1 MSGINYLLD
10 TNIIIGLY
18 ENQPAVLPLLQTRQ
32 IKIQQCAY
40 SAITRME
47 LLSFPALSEQEKQ
60 VIESLLARMTYLAIT
75 TEVENETIA
84 FRREHKTKL
93 PDSIIASTAR
103 QARIE
108 LLTLDQKLAGKLNQM
123 PV

>member
-18 ENQPAVLPLLQTRQ
+18 ENQPAVMQLLQTRQ

-47 LLSFPALSEQEKQ
+47 LLSFPALTVLEKQ
-60 VIESLLARMTYLAIT
+60 AIESLLARMTYLAIT
-75 TEVENETIA
+75 TEIENETIA

-93 PDSIIASTAR
+93 PDSIIAATAR

-108 LLTLDQKLAGKLNQM
+108 LLTLDQKLAGKL
-123 PV
+123 

>member
-18 ENQPAVLPLLQTRQ
+18 ENQPAVLQLLQTRQ